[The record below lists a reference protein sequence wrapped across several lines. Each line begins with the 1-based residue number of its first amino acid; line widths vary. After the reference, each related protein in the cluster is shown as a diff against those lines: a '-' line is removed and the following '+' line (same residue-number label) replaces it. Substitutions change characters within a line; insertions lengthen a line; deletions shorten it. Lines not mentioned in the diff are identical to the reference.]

1 MILVRTPLRISFAGG
16 MSDIPSYYKE
26 HGGAVLN
33 AAIDKYVYIVVKD
46 HFSDEFLLKYSQTEN
61 VTNSKDIK
69 HPLIKETMKYFDI
82 KGGVEMGSFGDIP
95 TNGTGLGSSSSFTVG
110 LVHAIQKHSI
120 FKNYGIYGECPVNQI
135 VDMACDIELSI
146 SDIGKQDQHAAAY
159 GGLNLF
165 EWSKDDSSRFPIVI
179 PPQLEDNL
187 LLFFTGDNRD
197 TNKILNNFDTFDHS
211 YIKELV
217 NMSYL
222 MTAQLKVGDID
233 GFGKGM
239 DKVWELKKKASSL
252 ISTKNIDAMYNTA
265 KEAGAYGGKICGAGG
280 GGFLLLYVPKENH
293 QNVRE
298 ALKDYKELHF
308 KFDTEGSK
316 VLYEH

>member
-1 MILVRTPLRISFAGG
+1 MILVRTPLRISFSGG
-16 MSDIPSYYKE
+16 MSDIPSYYE
-26 HGGAVLN
+26 QHRGAVLN

-61 VTNSKDIK
+61 VKSREDIQ

-82 KGGVEMGSFGDIP
+82 KGGLEMGSFGDIP

-110 LVHAIQKHSI
+110 LVHAITGK
-120 FKNYGIYGECPVNQI
+120 CPVNQI
-135 VDMACDIELSI
+135 ADMACDIELSI

-187 LLFFTGDNRD
+187 LLFFTGHNRD
-197 TNKILNNFDTFDHS
+197 TNKILNSFDTFDHS

-280 GGFLLLYVPKENH
+280 GGFLLLYVSKENH